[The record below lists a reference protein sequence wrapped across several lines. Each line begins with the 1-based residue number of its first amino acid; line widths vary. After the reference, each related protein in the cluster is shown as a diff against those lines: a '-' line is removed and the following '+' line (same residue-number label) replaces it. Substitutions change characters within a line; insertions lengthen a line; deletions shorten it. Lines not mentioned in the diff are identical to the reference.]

1 MADLS
6 MTLTKLK
13 VAVSYALGYGSTYPS
28 GSTEQAHVDRV
39 LDRGLGQFYMPGEA
53 GVPDIPLGHKWSF
66 LSPQTTIVLW
76 ATTTGTVSGQGVYSS
91 PSTTITAT
99 AAKFYTT
106 MVGHSFTFDTSSTDY
121 TITSVGATATA
132 STAADTCVVT
142 GDASSEASG
151 DTFTITADGDYRL
164 PDDWGSIASRLV
176 YSSDLGYGPLGW
188 CSPEDIRRRR
198 NDVTSAGHPS
208 FAAIAPVSQD
218 GSAAQKWNVMT
229 HQTADSDYTMHYRYN
244 VLATALGGTSTEYP
258 YGGANYGE
266 VILASCLAVCEL
278 EKQGSQG
285 GMWANFADKLRT
297 AIQHDRA
304 AVGATELGPLTRPEE
319 AVPVHP
325 RDWIEAHSSNA
336 VVYDGI
342 TY

>member
-132 STAADTCVVT
+132 STAADTCVTTACPTIGVRSPQGWSTAVTSVT
-142 GDASSEASG
+142 G
-151 DTFTITADGDYRL
+151 R
-164 PDDWGSIASRLV
+164 
-176 YSSDLGYGPLGW
+176 
-188 CSPEDIRRRR
+188 
-198 NDVTSAGHPS
+198 SAGAAPRI
-208 FAAIAPVSQD
+208 FAGV
-218 GSAAQKWNVMT
+218 
-229 HQTADSDYTMHYRYN
+229 
-244 VLATALGGTSTEYP
+244 ATT
-258 YGGANYGE
+258 
-266 VILASCLAVCEL
+266 
-278 EKQGSQG
+278 
-285 GMWANFADKLRT
+285 
-297 AIQHDRA
+297 
-304 AVGATELGPLTRPEE
+304 
-319 AVPVHP
+319 
-325 RDWIEAHSSNA
+325 
-336 VVYDGI
+336 
-342 TY
+342 